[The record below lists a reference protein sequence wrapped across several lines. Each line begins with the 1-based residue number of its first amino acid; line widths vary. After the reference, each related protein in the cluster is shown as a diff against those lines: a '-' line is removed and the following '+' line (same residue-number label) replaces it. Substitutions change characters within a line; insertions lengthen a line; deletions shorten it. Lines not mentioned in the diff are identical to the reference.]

1 MPSTPQGEAGGTE
14 PSLWYMER
22 FQREN
27 AVASL
32 RTAVAVIVIIST
44 VTGTALGDERC
55 SYQILDACS
64 DVELMDLLT
73 ARQLNRFFPDV
84 DPEAAKEAIVRKVS
98 LPALLK
104 QIETTDDSYGRD
116 KLIDIAFHRS
126 EPEVARV
133 FESMLGL
140 GVEEGDCLIAH
151 YLAKRGNR
159 RALEVLN
166 KHYGEYRLS
175 SYGWSYVI
183 PVFGIQRFYPA
194 TENLLASLDA
204 ASLNVVIAAEEA
216 LKRLYPGAPET
227 FQTLEEVKA
236 YWRKRIK
243 EVPTQGR

>member
-1 MPSTPQGEAGGTE
+1 MG
-14 PSLWYMER
+14 SL
-22 FQREN
+22 
-27 AVASL
+27 
-32 RTAVAVIVIIST
+32 
-44 VTGTALGDERC
+44 GTAFAVLAVVGAMMGTARGDDRC
-55 SYQILDACS
+55 SYQAFDACS
-64 DVELMDLLT
+64 HVELMDLLT
-73 ARQLNRFFPDV
+73 ARQINRFFPDV
-84 DPEAAKEAIVRKVS
+84 DPEAAKEAIARRVP
-98 LPALLK
+98 LPVLLM
-104 QIETTDDSYGRD
+104 QIETTDDLYARD

-133 FESMLGL
+133 FESVLGR

-166 KHYGEYRLS
+166 EHYGEYRLS

-183 PVFGIQRFYPA
+183 PVFGTQRFYPA
-194 TENLLASLDA
+194 TENLLESLDA

-216 LKRLYPGAPET
+216 LRRLYPGAPEA

-243 EVPTQGR
+243 ELPTQGR